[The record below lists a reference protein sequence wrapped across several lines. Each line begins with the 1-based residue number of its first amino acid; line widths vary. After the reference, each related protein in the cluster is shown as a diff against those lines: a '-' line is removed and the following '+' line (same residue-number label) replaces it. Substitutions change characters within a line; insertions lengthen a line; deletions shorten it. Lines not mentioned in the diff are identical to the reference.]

1 MSSDRM
7 ARRLWGRSFTSM
19 NYGNPMIGLRAVKLP
34 RNASLVVW
42 QSLNAGACG
51 NVQRS
56 TTQHRLWYDNS
67 NGAAEIAVNQGA
79 QTTSLLS

>member
-1 MSSDRM
+1 
-7 ARRLWGRSFTSM
+7 M
-19 NYGNPMIGLRAVKLP
+19 NYGNPMTGLRAVKLP
-34 RNASLVVW
+34 RDASLVVAE
-42 QSLNAGACG
+42 SNAGACG